1 MRSAELH
8 IAIFSEKY
16 AESPWCLAE
25 LLFMLKTGTPIVP
38 VFYYVDP
45 ADLRWVDKGKGGY
58 APSFLEHE
66 EKGRYT
72 PEMLQE
78 WKTALYEAS
87 FYRGHII
94 TNKEHSLGSGSLIIV
109 TTRELEVLRCW
120 GISSIYKMRTLD
132 LFHAKQLFCWHAFLQ
147 PSPLYGFEELVKK
160 FLDACNGLPLSLKVF
175 GGQLYGKYCKDY
187 WECQLDKIYRVL
199 HKDIKE
205 TLKISYDVLDDEEK
219 EVFLDVVCFFIGEK
233 ISLAIEVWNGSGWTG
248 LHSWEKLM
256 NKCLVELDEQNC
268 IRMHDH
274 LRDLGREIAS
284 KHSSHRLWRPEQIT
298 DFQNEPEKRSIRG
311 IMIVTA
317 GSTREVYDGLCGL
330 AASSLGLKIFDVRG
344 DYVSHI
350 IDKLVSKEL
359 VWLRCNDFAGHGN
372 LPSQLSLKKLRVLE
386 FRSFGHGHQLGELWE
401 VDSDG
406 SLCKLKTMWL
416 YRTRVSKISISE
428 DCCPTLETL
437 NIGDNDNLTEIEVVP
452 MTVKNIRLE
461 NCKTVNNIRGI
472 GGLVNL
478 EDLRILNC
486 PELQELPSFAE
497 LTSLRKF
504 ELAACYKIVKLEG
517 LEHCRSLEQ
526 LRAEIRWEIPGLQN
540 LEHME
545 RLRTVEL
552 KTNNISAVE
561 PCIRALKEWPG
572 EIIVCTRSGPDAA
585 SQLVS
590 AFTFPN
596 LSIVDSVENI
606 KINCNQY
613 AELFQ
618 KRPSNVGAIM
628 VCFVISCEF
637 LILETE
643 FEIEISSEGCDTI
656 DRTIVGGKEGK
667 WVWIGGEEKNLMEA
681 LCQLLAILG
690 R

>member
-1 MRSAELH
+1 
-8 IAIFSEKY
+8 
-16 AESPWCLAE
+16 
-25 LLFMLKTGTPIVP
+25 
-38 VFYYVDP
+38 
-45 ADLRWVDKGKGGY
+45 
-58 APSFLEHE
+58 
-66 EKGRYT
+66 
-72 PEMLQE
+72 
-78 WKTALYEAS
+78 
-87 FYRGHII
+87 
-94 TNKEHSLGSGSLIIV
+94 
-109 TTRELEVLRCW
+109 
-120 GISSIYKMRTLD
+120 
-132 LFHAKQLFCWHAFLQ
+132 
-147 PSPLYGFEELVKK
+147 
-160 FLDACNGLPLSLKVF
+160 
-175 GGQLYGKYCKDY
+175 
-187 WECQLDKIYRVL
+187 
-199 HKDIKE
+199 
-205 TLKISYDVLDDEEK
+205 
-219 EVFLDVVCFFIGEK
+219 
-233 ISLAIEVWNGSGWTG
+233 
-248 LHSWEKLM
+248 
-256 NKCLVELDEQNC
+256 
-268 IRMHDH
+268 
-274 LRDLGREIAS
+274 
-284 KHSSHRLWRPEQIT
+284 
-298 DFQNEPEKRSIRG
+298 KRSIRG
-311 IMIVTA
+311 IQIVTY

-350 IDKLVSKEL
+350 TDKLVSNEL
-359 VWLRCNDFAGHGN
+359 VCLRCNDFAGHGN

-401 VDSDG
+401 VDSDVSILISSSFKTVFQIFYNCCMVLVILIENVMIQAPVQLRELVIYQCLEMERFPNSIGSLRNLRKIVIDDARRMKSLPEEFSSLLSLEHLQLEDCHELSSLPSSFGDLTNLRHLDLSGCYSLRRLPVSFKQLTLLHYLNFNGCSNLTFNLDIFENMTKLEYLRFRYCHKLEELPSHITNQVSLRELFLLENVMLREIPIDIGQLSKLEDMLITSKLLTCLPDSIGNLSFLISLHIGCDSLESLPKSIWQLINLQTLYIGCPIEEYLDFRQG

-461 NCKTVNNIRGI
+461 NCKTVNNIRCI
-472 GGLVNL
+472 GGLAILENL
-478 EDLRILNC
+478 SITRC
-486 PELQELPSFAE
+486 PELQEVPSFKE
-497 LTSLRKF
+497 LASLRKF
-504 ELAACYKIVKLEG
+504 EVEDRYKIVKFGG
-517 LEHCRSLEQ
+517 LEHCRTMEQ

-628 VCFVISCEF
+628 VENGLPALVEYGSLAE
-637 LILETE
+637 
-643 FEIEISSEGCDTI
+643 
-656 DRTIVGGKEGK
+656 V
-667 WVWIGGEEKNLMEA
+667 EKG
-681 LCQLLAILG
+681 LLV
-690 R
+690 